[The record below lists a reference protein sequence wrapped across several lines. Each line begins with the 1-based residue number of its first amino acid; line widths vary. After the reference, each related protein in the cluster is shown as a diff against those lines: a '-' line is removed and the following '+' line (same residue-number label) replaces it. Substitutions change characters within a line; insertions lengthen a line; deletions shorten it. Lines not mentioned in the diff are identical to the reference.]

1 MSRNS
6 DSDAQFERDEKIE
19 AALCE
24 LPEDLTVDEAQAVIE
39 AIVMTLF
46 EDYPHLAPNF
56 LIFNALRLQ
65 TILVAMEERED
76 STTH

>member
-1 MSRNS
+1 
-6 DSDAQFERDEKIE
+6 
-19 AALCE
+19 
-24 LPEDLTVDEAQAVIE
+24 VIE

-65 TILVAMEERED
+65 TMIGLMEEREE

>member
-1 MSRNS
+1 MSQNS
-6 DSDAQFERDEKIE
+6 DKDAQFERDSQIE

-24 LPEDLTVDEAQAVIE
+24 LPEDLSVDEAQAVIE

-46 EDYPHLAPNF
+46 EDCPHLAPNF

-65 TILVAMEERED
+65 TLLGVMEERED

>member
-1 MSRNS
+1 MSQHS
-6 DSDAQFERDEKIE
+6 DRDEQIE

-39 AIVMTLF
+39 AVVMTVF
-46 EDYPHLAPNF
+46 ENSPHLAPTF
-56 LIFNALRLQ
+56 LLFNALRLQ
-65 TILVAMEERED
+65 TILGIMEEHEN